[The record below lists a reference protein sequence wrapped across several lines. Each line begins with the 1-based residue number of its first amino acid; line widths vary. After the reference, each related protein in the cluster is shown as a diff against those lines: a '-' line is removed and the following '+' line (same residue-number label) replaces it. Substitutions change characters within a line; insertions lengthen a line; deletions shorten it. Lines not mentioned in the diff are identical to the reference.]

1 MSSHHKLE
9 KGYHVITE
17 PVTTEPTDWEQLNKN
32 VLEVMAKQ
40 KRIKPPSVSK
50 EGMVAKKVYQ
60 EKRRKK
66 NKVSLKSRKK
76 NRRK

>member
-1 MSSHHKLE
+1 MSSRHKLE
-9 KGYHVITE
+9 KGYHVI
-17 PVTTEPTDWEQLNKN
+17 TEPTDWEQLNKN

-40 KRIKPPSVSK
+40 KRIKPPRVSK
-50 EGMVAKKVYQ
+50 EEMVAKKVYQ
-60 EKRRKK
+60 ETRRKK

>member
-1 MSSHHKLE
+1 MSSRHKLE
-9 KGYHVITE
+9 KGYHVI
-17 PVTTEPTDWEQLNKN
+17 TEPTDWEQLNKN

>member
-1 MSSHHKLE
+1 MSSRHKLE

-17 PVTTEPTDWEQLNKN
+17 PEPTDWEQLNKN

-66 NKVSLKSRKK
+66 NKVALKSRKK